1 MTTEKQIEA
10 NRLNAL
16 LGGVKTEEGKADI
29 RHNAVSHGFF
39 SKEILIEGENRAEME
54 TVRESFFAEFK
65 PEGELETVLVELIIS
80 SSWRL
85 KRVLRSERTHPR
97 NIPDYRNTSYQNVMR
112 YVTTLE
118 RQIYRALHE
127 LERLQKARLDSQPEA
142 TPPVEK

>member
-10 NRLNAL
+10 NSLNAL
-16 LGGVKTEEGKADI
+16 LGGVKTAEGKARI
-29 RHNAVSHGFF
+29 KHNAISHGFF
-39 SKEILIEGENRAEME
+39 SKEILIEGENPLVLTAFRDNFIAQL
-54 TVRESFFAEFK
+54 K
-65 PEGELETVLVELIIS
+65 PDGELETILVELIIS

-97 NIPDYRNTSYQNVMR
+97 NTPDYRDTSYQNVMR

-127 LERLQKARLDSQPEA
+127 LERLQKARLGSQPA
-142 TPPVEK
+142 R